1 MPSHYPL
8 SQCARSVDGAVDGF
22 LQEYGEVIP
31 DTGERRLN
39 LEKFCRLHQVLQYT
53 KGAADAHAENSLYE
67 DLSVSFTEGGVCMVS
82 VPADELAAL
91 RAFREHYW
99 HLPEP
104 PELLAEA
111 GFGYDPE
118 EDDLEQDP
126 EAQIAALEVGL
137 AFQTAFK
144 EEVVSQLRERLEHE
158 ILATVH
164 DYFKC
169 ISCLDSNTPMRSSS
183 KVLD

>member
-1 MPSHYPL
+1 M
-8 SQCARSVDGAVDGF
+8 VDVAW
-22 LQEYGEVIP
+22 
-31 DTGERRLN
+31 
-39 LEKFCRLHQVLQYT
+39 
-53 KGAADAHAENSLYE
+53 
-67 DLSVSFTEGGVCMVS
+67 
-82 VPADELAAL
+82 
-91 RAFREHYW
+91 RE

-118 EDDLEQDP
+118 EEDLEQDP